1 MYMEKELIFK
11 SYMLL
16 FEIEITI
23 VRIIEHEMITQYGSL
38 WRQIFLLSVELTYMT
53 ISHYYSD

>member
-1 MYMEKELIFK
+1 MEKELIFK

-23 VRIIEHEMITQYGSL
+23 VRIIEHEMVTQYGSL
-38 WRQIFLLSVELTYMT
+38 WRQFFLLSVELTYMT

>member
-1 MYMEKELIFK
+1 MEKELIFK

-23 VRIIEHEMITQYGSL
+23 VSIIEHEMITQYGPL
-38 WRQIFLLSVELTYMT
+38 WRQLFLLSVELTYMT

>member
-1 MYMEKELIFK
+1 MEKELIFK

>member
-1 MYMEKELIFK
+1 MEKELMFK

-16 FEIEITI
+16 FEIEIAL
-23 VRIIEHEMITQYGSL
+23 VNIIEHEMITQYGRL
-38 WRQIFLLSVELTYMT
+38 WRQLFLLIVELTYMT

>member
-1 MYMEKELIFK
+1 MEKELIFK

-23 VRIIEHEMITQYGSL
+23 VSIIEHEMIT
-38 WRQIFLLSVELTYMT
+38 
-53 ISHYYSD
+53 

>member
-1 MYMEKELIFK
+1 MEKALIFK

-23 VRIIEHEMITQYGSL
+23 VSIIEHEMITQYGPL
-38 WRQIFLLSVELTYMT
+38 WRQLFLLNVELTYMT
-53 ISHYYSD
+53 ISPYYSD